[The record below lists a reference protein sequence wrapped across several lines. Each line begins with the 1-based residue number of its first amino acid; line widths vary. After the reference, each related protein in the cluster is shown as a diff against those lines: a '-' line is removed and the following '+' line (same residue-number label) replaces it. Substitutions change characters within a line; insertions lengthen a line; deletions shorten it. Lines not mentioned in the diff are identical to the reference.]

1 MKLHL
6 KGKIN
11 NILPGVGKNNLCVG
25 MHVVSHDVLRTG
37 SRRLTGEERS
47 SSWKLTFWLAVLAVT
62 VVPPHGLAS

>member
-25 MHVVSHDVLRTG
+25 VRVVSHDVLRTG

-47 SSWKLTFWLAVLAVT
+47 SS
-62 VVPPHGLAS
+62 